1 MSTLVI
7 INARILTLA
16 ALSGLE
22 PRRNKAMRELG
33 VIERGYVRIDDRTI
47 TAVGSGVYEGQNQ
60 GEVIDA
66 GGCVL
71 MPAFV
76 DCHTHACWAG
86 NRFAEFEMAL
96 AGASYLDI
104 LKAGGGIMSTVRAVR
119 SASDEELLLLLLRRL
134 GAMAALGSGTGEI
147 KSGYGLSPDNE
158 LRMLRSFHAATR
170 QTAQTVAGTVLGAH
184 AIDPDNPN
192 FIEQT
197 ISETLPA
204 VAAEFPEITID
215 AYCERG
221 AWSVEDVRRL
231 FEAARDLGC
240 PFRVHADQFN
250 SLGMTRLAVD
260 MGAVS
265 VDHLEAVSP
274 GDVAHLASSK
284 TMAVLLPCS
293 GFQLDGKYA
302 PARALIDAGAA
313 VAIASNF
320 NPGSAPTPSMPFT
333 IALACRKL
341 RMTPAE
347 AIIAST
353 VNAACVLGLQEKVG
367 SIEVGKRA
375 DLQLLDAF
383 DERDLA
389 YEIAGPGPLVVIIN
403 GEIVHLRA
411 VGREEE

>member
-1 MSTLVI
+1 
-7 INARILTLA
+7 
-16 ALSGLE
+16 
-22 PRRNKAMRELG
+22 
-33 VIERGYVRIDDRTI
+33 
-47 TAVGSGVYEGQNQ
+47 
-60 GEVIDA
+60 
-66 GGCVL
+66 
-71 MPAFV
+71 
-76 DCHTHACWAG
+76 
-86 NRFAEFEMAL
+86 
-96 AGASYLDI
+96 
-104 LKAGGGIMSTVRAVR
+104 
-119 SASDEELLLLLLRRL
+119 
-134 GAMAALGSGTGEI
+134 
-147 KSGYGLSPDNE
+147 
-158 LRMLRSFHAATR
+158 
-170 QTAQTVAGTVLGAH
+170 
-184 AIDPDNPN
+184 
-192 FIEQT
+192 
-197 ISETLPA
+197 
-204 VAAEFPEITID
+204 
-215 AYCERG
+215 
-221 AWSVEDVRRL
+221 
-231 FEAARDLGC
+231 
-240 PFRVHADQFN
+240 
-250 SLGMTRLAVD
+250 
-260 MGAVS
+260 
-265 VDHLEAVSP
+265 
-274 GDVAHLASSK
+274 
-284 TMAVLLPCS
+284 MAVLLPCS